1 MITKFDLIGSAV
13 LGLLTAIFFLILS
26 YTTITE
32 ITQTVERPP
41 LFYWASL
48 ILFPALAAIGM
59 FLIADL
65 ARRLRGT
72 FEVLYQFYK
81 FALVGTVNTLIDLSV
96 LNFLITLTGFAA
108 GWQFSVFKGVSFA
121 VAVINSYFWNRIW
134 TFGRGR
140 GAKIGEFSQFFLV
153 TLGGLLINVGVA
165 SFLVNIV
172 GPPYGITP
180 RLWASIAALGSI
192 AISMFWN
199 FAGYKFI
206 VFSSKVKVRNKNTN
220 ESNRIY

>member
-13 LGLLTAIFFLILS
+13 LGLLAAIFFLVLS

-32 ITQTVERPP
+32 IIRAVERPP

-48 ILFPALAAIGM
+48 VFFPALAALGM

-65 ARRLRGT
+65 RRRVGRV
-72 FEVLYQFYK
+72 FKVAYQFYK

-96 LNFLITLTGFAA
+96 LNFLIVITGFAA
-108 GWQFSVFKGVSFA
+108 GWQFSVFKSASFA

-134 TFGRGR
+134 TFDRGR
-140 GAKIGEFSQFFLV
+140 GAKIGEFTQFLV
-153 TLGGLLINVGVA
+153 VTFFGLLINVGVA
-165 SFLVNIV
+165 SFLVNII
-172 GPPYGITP
+172 GPPAGITP
-180 RLWASIAALGSI
+180 RLWATVAALGSI
-192 AISMFWN
+192 SISMFWN

-206 VFSSKVKVRNKNTN
+206 VFSSRVKVRGKNK
-220 ESNRIY
+220 